1 MKKNLIFLIFFT
13 ITIPSIAQVVGINN
27 FLVKENLL
35 KNSKLAVIAADST
48 GMPIETVNGTYTFS
62 ISGFSQVLEFHD
74 GVAVIPL
81 QIERSTFVY
90 IKHQNELGTH
100 SKLVYVYKKD
110 GTLTPYPI
118 STWWMVIIPL
128 IIVLVALAFRKFIII
143 AVILLLV
150 FAYFNYSNGLSLPT
164 FFESI
169 LDGLKKLF

>member
-1 MKKNLIFLIFFT
+1 MKKLITLLVFAILSV
-13 ITIPSIAQVVGINN
+13 PAMAQLVSINN

-35 KNSKLAVIAADST
+35 KNSKLAIIAADS
-48 GMPIETVNGTYTFS
+48 VNTPLENINGIYTFS
-62 ISGFSQVLEFHD
+62 ISGFSQELEFHD

-90 IKHQNELGTH
+90 IKHKNELGTH

-110 GTLTPYPI
+110 GMLTPYPI
-118 STWWMVIIPL
+118 STWWMVVIPL
-128 IIVLVALAFRKFIII
+128 IIIVLALAFRKFIII
-143 AVILLLV
+143 AVILLVV
-150 FAYFNYSNGLSLPT
+150 FAYFNYSNGLSIPT